1 MHDLGCNPLRW
12 VHYNIDIDFKSQAS
26 KLQRSTVKS
35 FHCNWVSQWTWPD
48 VTLSKTRPSRLDHF
62 LSHTFDTLLAH
73 SMNDIKPIDQLKA
86 TITELTSTNQTLL
99 AKRRDLQLANTQ
111 LTDEVKRISTQRD
124 TFRDKFAKARRDLV
138 DVRNELDI
146 LKMQYEDL
154 QNSRSRVSEI
164 LLRVSSS

>member
-1 MHDLGCNPLRW
+1 
-12 VHYNIDIDFKSQAS
+12 
-26 KLQRSTVKS
+26 
-35 FHCNWVSQWTWPD
+35 
-48 VTLSKTRPSRLDHF
+48 
-62 LSHTFDTLLAH
+62 
-73 SMNDIKPIDQLKA
+73 MNDIKPIDQLKA

>member
-1 MHDLGCNPLRW
+1 
-12 VHYNIDIDFKSQAS
+12 
-26 KLQRSTVKS
+26 
-35 FHCNWVSQWTWPD
+35 
-48 VTLSKTRPSRLDHF
+48 
-62 LSHTFDTLLAH
+62 
-73 SMNDIKPIDQLKA
+73 MNDIKPIDQLKA

-99 AKRRDLQLANTQ
+99 AKRRDLQLANTK